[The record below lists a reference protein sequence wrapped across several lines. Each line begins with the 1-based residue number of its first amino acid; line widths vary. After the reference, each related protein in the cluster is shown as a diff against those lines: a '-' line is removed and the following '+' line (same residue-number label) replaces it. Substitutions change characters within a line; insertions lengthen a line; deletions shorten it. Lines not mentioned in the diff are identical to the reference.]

1 MWIFDR
7 KTLEI
12 LEVNDAATEAYGY
25 SRTEFLKM
33 TILDFRPSEDIPK
46 VLRSALGAPGSRPS
60 EPVWRHQKRMA
71 QSFRPKF

>member
-12 LEVNDAATEAYGY
+12 LEVNDAATETYGY
-25 SRTEFLKM
+25 SRTDFLKM

-46 VLRSALGAPGSRPS
+46 VLQSTLGCAGKQAQRAGVETSK
-60 EPVWRHQKRMA
+60 KRWH
-71 QSFRPKF
+71 SLSG